1 MIAGLP
7 FWAAP
12 APADQRVA
20 ADHNSSA
27 MRIEVAPDGG
37 MIISYERPRAG
48 LKAAGIAPGTVLF
61 RGRIDGGRIEGEAH
75 AFKKG
80 CDAAPYRVKGTL
92 EGDRITLNGPGP
104 VRAGCRVERLDPA
117 SPHATLV
124 FTGARDAFATLG
136 SPAGNA
142 PSGKSAGLRDSIL
155 RDPYRFVVSGAQ
167 VWRELR
173 PEPDERPI
181 DMFHLDTCT
190 MGYGDLGDGSPD
202 DLFLTW
208 VMETAFY
215 NFQTAKDLEEA
226 GYPEQVWRPA
236 LDRLNKARVDV
247 LLDHRR
253 KGLDL
258 SDETS
263 VRKPIIPQE
272 KQLVAALEAYR
283 VGHPWLPP
291 PEPVS
296 EGCGGGFVGDVRLA
310 TDPAGGVIRVIRDF
324 FFKLCA
330 ASQIPP
336 YSDQCDKWVVAA
348 ADEPI
353 LVGLYYY
360 TARWPDGH
368 TECDRIDIS
377 ADAETSGRVVKIA
390 QSGRTCPQ

>member
-12 APADQRVA
+12 AAADQGVA

-27 MRIEVAPDGG
+27 MRIEVASDGG
-37 MIISYERPRAG
+37 MVISYERPRAG
-48 LKAAGIAPGTVLF
+48 LQAAGIAPGTVLF
-61 RGRIDGGRIEGEAH
+61 RGRIDGGRIEGEAR

-124 FTGARDAFATLG
+124 FTGARGAFAALG

-142 PSGKSAGLRDSIL
+142 ASGQSAGLRDSIL

-167 VWRELR
+167 IWRELR
-173 PEPDERPI
+173 PGADPPS
-181 DMFHLDTCT
+181 DMLFLDTCVVLRD
-190 MGYGDLGDGSPD
+190 GGSPD
-202 DLFLTW
+202 DLFIER

-215 NFQTAKDLEEA
+215 NFQVAKDLKEA
-226 GYPEQVWRPA
+226 GYPERVWRPA
-236 LDRLNKARVDV
+236 LDRLSKGRVDV

-258 SDETS
+258 LDENS
-263 VRKPIIPQE
+263 VREPVIPQE
-272 KQLVAALEAYR
+272 KQLVAALEVYR
-283 VGHPWLPP
+283 AGHPSLPP
-291 PEPVS
+291 ISPLTPS
-296 EGCGGGFVGDVRLA
+296 CGGDFVGAVRLA
-310 TDPAGGVIRVIRDF
+310 TEPAGGVIRVIREF
-324 FFKLCA
+324 YFKLCA

-336 YSDQCDKWVVAA
+336 YSDQCDKWAVAA
-348 ADEPI
+348 VDTSISA
-353 LVGLYYY
+353 GLYYY
-360 TARWPDGH
+360 SARWPDGR
-368 TECDRIDIS
+368 TECDRIELD
-377 ADAETSGRVVKIA
+377 ADQKTSDRVIKIA